1 VARALIVC
9 SDMRKARSRGW
20 LGLLGLLGPGLLAAC
35 VGAAPPT
42 PGGDDDVVDD
52 APVQVQRVSGKAMD
66 YFVAGT
72 SLQGASLATD
82 GIDPPRL
89 GTSSA
94 DGAFVIDDLP
104 VGSQLFF
111 SVSRTGYRPTRNL
124 VAIADAAVVQD
135 LYLMSAVDIGRQYAT
150 DGGKTPKAGTA
161 FVVADLQRNNGTP
174 LSGIPLTSVKL
185 VDAANAPV
193 AGVIGPYSFG
203 ATGDITPAATQTE
216 AHGGKARV
224 AFLDV
229 PAGRFSLKV
238 TFTDGQGQQQTISTP
253 ITTAADGATLVRS
266 GGASSTAGGGGTGGG
281 GGSPANPR
289 FVADIFPR
297 LQTAANNGRGC
308 ANCHAVNGV
317 GSVAVFN
324 ALATDVLAAMKAKPG
339 MIDLTTPAS
348 SLLLTKPLY
357 EAPPAVQNHPNAT
370 FVDATDPDYKLMLLW
385 IQQGALP

>member
-1 VARALIVC
+1 
-9 SDMRKARSRGW
+9 MRNARSPGR
-20 LGLLGLLGPGLLAAC
+20 LGLLGFLGPGLVAAC
-35 VGAAPPT
+35 VGGAPPPT
-42 PGGDDDVVDD
+42 GDDDDNPGDVP
-52 APVQVQRVSGKAMD
+52 AQVQRVSGKAMD

-72 SLQGASLATD
+72 PLTGVTLASD
-82 GIDPPRL
+82 GIDPPL
-89 GTSSA
+89 MVTSAA
-94 DGAFVIDDLP
+94 DGAFAVDEVP

-111 SVSRTGYRPTRNL
+111 SASRTGYRPTRNL

-135 LYLMSAVDIGRQYAT
+135 VYLMSAVDISRQYAT

-174 LSGIPLTSVKL
+174 LSGVPLTSVKL
-185 VDAANAPV
+185 VDTANAPV

-203 ATGDITPAATQTE
+203 ATGDIAPVVTQTE

-238 TFTDGQGQQQTISTP
+238 TFTDGQGQQQTITTP
-253 ITTAADGATLVRS
+253 VTTVADGATLVRS
-266 GGASSTAGGGGTGGG
+266 GGTGSTVGGGGTGAGG
-281 GGSPANPR
+281 GGPPANPR

-297 LQTAANNGRGC
+297 LQTAANGGRGC
-308 ANCHAVNGV
+308 ANCHTVGGI

-324 ALATDVLAAMKAKPG
+324 ALAADVLASMKAKTG
-339 MIDLTTPAS
+339 LLDLAAPAN

-370 FVDATDPDYKLMLLW
+370 FVDATDPDYKLILLW
-385 IQQGALP
+385 LQQGALP